1 MTPVEKLR
9 GLDPM
14 YFDRRRSLEGA
25 LKWAGV
31 KSEPRNAVDVG
42 ANIGQTLETFTTWW
56 PSIHCLSLEPLP
68 EAFQKLKDTASKIG
82 TRAEVF
88 NVGVS
93 DVSGSLTLHSS
104 KSQSTNSSFNNFNK
118 DAETVAAHRG
128 LRDAP
133 SHLELGSE
141 DNYSVDVKIQTL
153 DLILTH
159 NPGSNARRV
168 FNENGLDILKI
179 DTQGWEI
186 PVLRGSKEVLKR
198 TKVVLTEWQF
208 DDVYGKP
215 PPFHELDKIL
225 SDAGFRL
232 WDFAHI
238 YKDLKNLRT
247 LWVDVIYSKPT
258 S

>member
-1 MTPVEKLR
+1 MTSNEKIR

-31 KSEPRNAVDVG
+31 ASEPRNAVDVG
-42 ANIGQTLETFTTWW
+42 ANVGQTLETFNSWW
-56 PSIHCLSLEPLP
+56 PSLHCLSLEPLP
-68 EAFQKLKDTASKIG
+68 EAFQKLEAMASKIG
-82 TRAEVF
+82 ARAEAM

-104 KSQSTNSSFNNFNK
+104 KSQSTNSSFNKFNK

-128 LRDAP
+128 LRDSP
-133 SHLELGSE
+133 SHLELGTE
-141 DNYSVDVKIQTL
+141 DNYKVDVKVQTL
-153 DLILTH
+153 DSIFAS
-159 NPGSNARRV
+159 NPGSNATKV
-168 FNENGLDILKI
+168 FTENGLDVLKI

-208 DDVYGKP
+208 DDVYGTP

-232 WDFAHI
+232 WDIAHI

-247 LWVDVIYSKPT
+247 LWVDLIYARPKR
-258 S
+258 

>member
-1 MTPVEKLR
+1 MTSNEKIR
-9 GLDPM
+9 GLDPI

-31 KSEPRNAVDVG
+31 RSEPRNAVDVG
-42 ANIGQTLETFTTWW
+42 ANIGQTLETFTSWW
-56 PSIHCLSLEPLP
+56 PSLHCLSLEPLP
-68 EAFQKLKDTASKIG
+68 EAFQILETMASKIG
-82 TRAEVF
+82 ARAEAM

-104 KSQSTNSSFNNFNK
+104 KSQSTNSSFNKFNK

-128 LRDAP
+128 LRDTP
-133 SHLELGSE
+133 SHLELGTE
-141 DNYSVDVKIQTL
+141 DNYNVDVKVKTL
-153 DLILTH
+153 DSIFAS
-159 NPGSNARRV
+159 NSGSNATKV
-168 FNENGLDILKI
+168 FTENGLDILKI

-208 DDVYGKP
+208 DDVYGTP

-232 WDFAHI
+232 WDIAHI
-238 YKDLKNLRT
+238 YKDLKSLRT
-247 LWVDVIYSKPT
+247 LWVDLIYAKPKR
-258 S
+258 

>member
-1 MTPVEKLR
+1 VTSNEKIR

-31 KSEPRNAVDVG
+31 TPEPRNAVDVG
-42 ANIGQTLETFTTWW
+42 ANVGQTLETFTSWW
-56 PSIHCLSLEPLP
+56 PSLHCLSLEPLP
-68 EAFQKLKDTASKIG
+68 EAFQKLEATASKIG
-82 TRAEVF
+82 ARAEVM
-88 NVGVS
+88 NIGVG

-104 KSQSTNSSFNNFNK
+104 KSQSTNSSFNRFNK
-118 DAETVAAHRG
+118 DAETVSAHRG
-128 LRDAP
+128 LRDSP
-133 SHLELGSE
+133 SHLELGTE
-141 DNYSVDVKIQTL
+141 DNYKVDVKVQTL
-153 DLILTH
+153 DSVLAS
-159 NPGSNARRV
+159 NPGSNATKV
-168 FNENGLDILKI
+168 FAENGLDILKI

-208 DDVYGKP
+208 DDVYGTP
-215 PPFHELDKIL
+215 PPLHELDKIL

-232 WDFAHI
+232 WDIAHI

-247 LWVDVIYSKPT
+247 LWVDLIYARPKR
-258 S
+258 

>member
-1 MTPVEKLR
+1 MTSNENLR

-31 KSEPRNAVDVG
+31 TSEPRNAVDVG
-42 ANIGQTLETFTTWW
+42 ANVGQTLETFTSWW
-56 PSIHCLSLEPLP
+56 PSLHCLSLEPLP
-68 EAFQKLKDTASKIG
+68 EAFQKLEATASKIG
-82 TRAEVF
+82 ARAEVM

-93 DVSGSLTLHSS
+93 DVSGSLTLNAS
-104 KSQSTNSSFNNFNK
+104 KSQSTNSSFNRFNK

-133 SHLELGSE
+133 SHLELGSD
-141 DNYSVDVKIQTL
+141 DNYKIDVKVETL
-153 DLILTH
+153 DSLLE
-159 NPGSNARRV
+159 GDSKSGAAKV
-168 FNENGLDILKI
+168 FAENGLDILKI
-179 DTQGWEI
+179 DTQGWELPI
-186 PVLRGSKEVLKR
+186 LRGSKEVLKR

-208 DDVYGKP
+208 DDVYGTP
-215 PPFHELDKIL
+215 PPLHELDKIP

-232 WDFAHI
+232 WDIAHI

-247 LWVDVIYSKPT
+247 LWVDLIYSRPKR
-258 S
+258 

>member
-1 MTPVEKLR
+1 MTSNEKIR

-31 KSEPRNAVDVG
+31 ASEPRNAVDVG
-42 ANIGQTLETFTTWW
+42 ANVGQTLETFTSWW
-56 PSIHCLSLEPLP
+56 PGLHCLSLEPLP
-68 EAFQKLKDTASKIG
+68 EAFQKLEAMASKIG
-82 TRAEVF
+82 ARAEVM

-93 DVSGSLTLHSS
+93 DGSGSLTLHSS
-104 KSQSTNSSFNNFNK
+104 KSQSTNSSFNRFNK
-118 DAETVAAHRG
+118 DAETVTAHRG
-128 LRDAP
+128 LRDSP

-141 DNYSVDVKIQTL
+141 DNYKVDVKIQTL
-153 DLILTH
+153 DSILAS
-159 NPGSNARRV
+159 NPGSNATKV
-168 FNENGLDILKI
+168 FTESGLDVLKI

-208 DDVYGKP
+208 DDVYGTP

-232 WDFAHI
+232 WDIAHI

-247 LWVDVIYSKPT
+247 LWVDLIYARPKR
-258 S
+258 

>member
-82 TRAEVF
+82 TRAEVL

-141 DNYSVDVKIQTL
+141 DNYSVDVKVQTL

-159 NPGSNARRV
+159 NPGSNATRV